1 MTRAADSPLRPVM
14 ALGIICIVAGALLG
28 GVYALTA
35 GPIEKARDYKRTE
48 AIAAV
53 APPFSND
60 PAADA
65 VTMTLDG
72 DTREVTVY
80 PAWEADTLA
89 GAAVSSWSLEGFSGE
104 VDVMVGFNAD
114 GSVRG
119 FSVMSQK
126 ETPGLGA
133 RMAEWFAPG
142 APGDITG
149 IKPDGS
155 TPTVSKDGGTVDGIT
170 AATISSRAFLQ
181 AVRRAAVAY
190 ARYRAGLTDEATAH
204 QGVTGASKR
213 HEEATHQAATGA
225 NERKH

>member
-1 MTRAADSPLRPVM
+1 MSRAADSPLRPVM
-14 ALGIICIVAGALLG
+14 ALGIICVVAGALLG

-35 GPIEKARDYKRTE
+35 GPIEKARDYKRAE

-65 VTMTLDG
+65 VAMTLDG
-72 DTREVTVY
+72 DTQEVTVY
-80 PAWEADTLA
+80 PAWEGDTLA
-89 GAAVSSWSLEGFSGE
+89 GAAVSSWSMEGFSGE

-114 GSVRG
+114 GTVRG

-149 IKPDGS
+149 IKPDGA

-190 ARYRAGLTDEATAH
+190 GLYRAQATGETTAH

-213 HEEATHQAATGA
+213 HEESTPQAVTGA
-225 NERKH
+225 TERKH

>member
-1 MTRAADSPLRPVM
+1 MKGTDTPWKPLL
-14 ALGIICIVAGALLG
+14 ALGIICVVAGALLG

-35 GPIEKARDYKRTE
+35 GPIEQARDFRRTE

-53 APPFSND
+53 APPFTNNPS
-60 PAADA
+60 ADA
-65 VTMTLDG
+65 ETMTLDG

-80 PAWEADTLA
+80 PAWNGDELA
-89 GAAVSSWSLEGFSGE
+89 GAAVSSWSLDGFSGE
-104 VDVMVGFNAD
+104 IDVMVGFNAD

-149 IKPDGS
+149 LTPDGAH
-155 TPTVSKDGGTVDGIT
+155 PTVSKDGGEVDGIT

-190 ARYRAGLTDEATAH
+190 SRYRAEVTGKEAKSQA
-204 QGVTGASKR
+204 VTGASKR
-213 HEEATHQAATGA
+213 HE
-225 NERKH
+225 